1 MGGRRAGN
9 LGRVGPYT
17 LCERLGRGGMGEVY
31 LARDRRGRRVAI
43 KLLRSTIE
51 DDPAARMRLDRE
63 VRALR
68 RVESPYVATVLDA
81 DLAGDRPYLVMEY
94 IEGDTLLETVRRD
107 GPLGDAE
114 LLALAH
120 GLASALAVIHAAGVV
135 HRDLKPANVILAD
148 GEPYVIDFGIAYA
161 LESASV
167 TASGL
172 VVGTPGYL
180 APEVIDG
187 EAAGPEADV
196 FALGATLAF
205 AATGRQ
211 PYGTGPPTA
220 VAYRVVHHD
229 PDLSGVP
236 PWLAAIL
243 VDCMAAD
250 PAARPTAAEVVA
262 RIEAE
267 VRGNAAAAQS
277 APPRRAVPRTR
288 TLPAR
293 NPADEPTR
301 EWRPGGR
308 PPSAAE
314 EARRRHRRKVHRR
327 WIIGS
332 ALVVGLFAAAARTH
346 LPELSL
352 LLLVLYG
359 LVVLADAG
367 LGMFERARD
376 RVLTDAVGGTGAVA
390 VWALLSSLF
399 STTTLLLAVG
409 AVLAVLIGLV
419 AAG

>member
-1 MGGRRAGN
+1 MGAPEQLDRYRLLST
-9 LGRVGPYT
+9 LGS
-17 LCERLGRGGMGEVY
+17 GGFGEVY
-31 LARDRRGRRVAI
+31 LGLDPEGHTVAI
-43 KLLRSTIE
+43 KVLH
-51 DDPAARMRLDRE
+51 PHVAADSLALARLARE
-63 VRALR
+63 VETMR
-68 RVESPYVATVLDA
+68 RVRGPHVAEILDA
-81 DLAGDRPYLVMEY
+81 SLTGPRPYLVTRY
-94 IEGDTLLETVRRD
+94 IQGRPLSTVIAED
-107 GPLGDAE
+107 GPIQGDGLVRLARG
-114 LLALAH
+114 LARALA
-120 GLASALAVIHAAGVV
+120 SIHAAGVV

-332 ALVVGLFAAAARTH
+332 ALVVGLFASAARTH